1 MLDMSLHAILRGQFV
16 AVRSRLRGGEQRFA
30 SALALAPSLLAP
42 QGASAPA
49 TAVAIPID
57 YQPLDWSTVASPGRF
72 FERQALG
79 WDTHSPVDAVRE
91 LWRALES
98 FAGILFGHSLASAA
112 MGATL
117 VALLL
122 LLFAT
127 LALVDRR
134 LVRTAGYGHVALPFA
149 EQFATLAVPC
159 GVAVTL
165 TLSQH
170 LLGPSSLARTFAML
184 ALLFAGARLLRVP
197 VSLLSSIDC
206 AAGVVPPS
214 SRLRRHLLYPGRVIL
229 GLSALIVITQAIA
242 VAPAVVD
249 LFTLVRNVALMLAVL
264 ALLPVRAELMA
275 LFPATGNPRYVA
287 VRAFVSRMLAVL
299 LVSSLV
305 LLLLWNLGFRRAAET
320 LLLRSYAVLA
330 VVLAGALASR
340 WLGDKEEGR
349 TGPRHP
355 VLKVLVGPVDWVL
368 RLVVYG
374 VLGWALL
381 ATLGLWS
388 PLTAILAQPFLWV
401 GSGGISLLGLSK
413 GAAVLVIAAY
423 VSRTVRAAMDLWW
436 FGALDV
442 PAATQGAASTG
453 AHYLTM
459 LIAGAGALTLSG
471 IDLRGLAVFAGAA
484 GLGIGLGLREVAAQT
499 ISGMT
504 LLFGGTLGRGDSV
517 TLPSGE
523 FGRVMEIGL
532 RRTLFETPDGREIS
546 VPSSDLVN
554 GQIVVWTRKS
564 RFVRVRT
571 EVTLPVGS
579 DLERT
584 RAALEGA
591 AAAVQSRETTQPTKV
606 WLRSAGPTGL
616 VWEAMSWVDIAG
628 TTPDEASATLL
639 RACLTA
645 LAEAKLELARP
656 TLSVTQG

>member
-1 MLDMSLHAILRGQFV
+1 M
-16 AVRSRLRGGEQRFA
+16 
-30 SALALAPSLLAP
+30 LAPALLTAP
-42 QGASAPA
+42 DGALPPSAA
-49 TAVAIPID
+49 ALPID
-57 YQPLDWSTVASPGRF
+57 YQPLDWSTVTSPGRF

-79 WDTHSPVDAVRE
+79 WDTHSPVDAFRA
-91 LWRALES
+91 LWRALETFS
-98 FAGILFGHSLASAA
+98 SLVFGTTLGSAA

-122 LLFAT
+122 LLVAT

-134 LVRTAGYGHVALPFA
+134 LVRAGSDGHVTLPFA
-149 EQFATLAVPC
+149 EQFATLLVPS
-159 GVAVTL
+159 GVAAMLVA
-165 TLSQH
+165 SQQI
-170 LLGPSSLARTFAML
+170 LGPSSLARTFALL
-184 ALLFAGARLLRVP
+184 ALAIAGARMLLVP
-197 VSLLSSIDC
+197 VSLLSAVSG
-206 AAGVVPPS
+206 AAEGGGPA
-214 SRLRRHLLYPGRVIL
+214 SRLRRHLVYPGRVIL
-229 GLSALIVITQAIA
+229 GLSSLIVIAQAIS

-264 ALLPVRAELMA
+264 ALLPVRADLMA

-287 VRAFVSRMLAVL
+287 VRAFVSRMIALL

-340 WLGDKEEGR
+340 WLGSKEEER
-349 TGPRHP
+349 DGPRHP
-355 VLKVLVGPVDWVL
+355 VLKVLVGPADWVL
-368 RLVVYG
+368 RLLVYG

-401 GSGGISLLGLSK
+401 GTGGVSLLGLSK
-413 GAAVLVIAAY
+413 GAAVLVLAAY
-423 VSRTVRAAMDLWW
+423 LSRTARAAMEVWW

-442 PAATQGAASTG
+442 PAATQNAASTG

-504 LLFGGTLGRGDSV
+504 LLFGGTLGKGDSV

-523 FGRVMEIGL
+523 FGRVIEIGL

-554 GQIVVWTRKS
+554 GQIVVWTRQS

-579 DLERT
+579 DVERS
-584 RAALEGA
+584 RIVLA
-591 AAAVQSRETTQPTKV
+591 AAAEAVQSGEATQPSKV
-606 WLRSAGPTGL
+606 WLRSAVPTGL
-616 VWEAMSWVDIAG
+616 VWEAMAWVDIAG
-628 TTPDEASATLL
+628 TTPDEASARLL
-639 RACLTA
+639 RACLMA
-645 LAEAKLELARP
+645 LGEAGLELARP
-656 TLSVTQG
+656 TLSVTQR

>member
-1 MLDMSLHAILRGQFV
+1 MLDMSLHAIWSFCFDG
-16 AVRSRLRGGEQRFA
+16 ARSRLRRHEQRFA
-30 SALALAPSLLAP
+30 SAALVSSLPALT
-42 QGASAPA
+42 APA
-49 TAVAIPID
+49 TPATPSALPID
-57 YQPLDWSTVASPGRF
+57 YQPLDWSTVTSPGRF
-72 FERQALG
+72 FEREALG
-79 WDTHSPVDAVRE
+79 WDTHSPVEAASA

-98 FAGILFGHSLASAA
+98 CTALIFGSSFTSAA
-112 MGATL
+112 MGAAL

-122 LLFAT
+122 LLITA

-134 LVRTAGYGHVALPFA
+134 LVRSASYGHVTLPFA
-149 EQFATLAVPC
+149 EHFAPLLVPC
-159 GVAVTL
+159 GVAAMLVA
-165 TLSQH
+165 SQQI
-170 LLGPSSLARTFAML
+170 LGPSSLARTFALL
-184 ALLFAGARLLRVP
+184 ALAIAGARMLLVP
-197 VSLLSSIDC
+197 VSLLSAVSG
-206 AAGVVPPS
+206 AAEGGPA
-214 SRLRRHLLYPGRVIL
+214 SRLRRHLVYPGRIIL
-229 GLSALIVITQAIA
+229 GLSSLIVIAQAIS

-264 ALLPVRAELMA
+264 ALLPVRADLMA

-287 VRAFVSRMLAVL
+287 VRAFVSRMIALL

-340 WLGDKEEGR
+340 WLGSKEEER
-349 TGPRHP
+349 DGPRHP
-355 VLKVLVGPVDWVL
+355 VLKVLVGPADWVL
-368 RLVVYG
+368 RLLVYG

-401 GSGGISLLGLSK
+401 GTGGVSLLGLSK
-413 GAAVLVIAAY
+413 GAAVLVLAAY
-423 VSRTVRAAMDLWW
+423 LSRTVRAAMEVWW

-442 PAATQGAASTG
+442 PAATQNAASTG

-504 LLFGGTLGRGDSV
+504 LLFGGTLGKGDSV

-523 FGRVMEIGL
+523 FGRVIEIGL

-554 GQIVVWTRKS
+554 GQIVVWTRQS

-579 DLERT
+579 DVERS
-584 RAALEGA
+584 RIVLA
-591 AAAVQSRETTQPTKV
+591 AAAEAVQSSEATQPSKV
-606 WLRSAGPTGL
+606 WLRSAVPTGL
-616 VWEAMSWVDIAG
+616 VWEAMAWVDIAG
-628 TTPDEASATLL
+628 TTPDEASARLL

-645 LAEAKLELARP
+645 LGEAGLELARP
-656 TLSVTQG
+656 TLSVTQR

>member
-1 MLDMSLHAILRGQFV
+1 MLDISLHAVLRGHYNT
-16 AVRSRLRGGEQRFA
+16 ARSRLRGGEQRFA
-30 SALALAPSLLAP
+30 SAVALAPSLLAP
-42 QGASAPA
+42 PGASAPA
-49 TAVAIPID
+49 NAVAIPID
-57 YQPLDWSTVASPGRF
+57 YQPLDWSTVTSPGRF

-79 WDTHSPVDAVRE
+79 WDSHSPIDAVRE
-91 LWRALES
+91 LWRALEG
-98 FAGILFGHSLASAA
+98 FVELLFGHSLASAA

-117 VALLL
+117 VALALL
-122 LLFAT
+122 LIAT

-149 EQFATLAVPC
+149 EQLATLVVPC
-159 GVAVTL
+159 GVALTL

-170 LLGPSSLARTFAML
+170 LLGASSLARAFAML
-184 ALLFAGARLLRVP
+184 ALLLACTRLLQLP
-197 VSLLSSIDC
+197 VSLLAPLEGGADGLS
-206 AAGVVPPS
+206 PS
-214 SRLRRHLLYPGRVIL
+214 ERLRRHLVYPGRIIA
-229 GLSALIVITQAIA
+229 GLSALVVIAQAIS
-242 VAPAVVD
+242 VHPGVVD
-249 LFTLVRNVALMLAVL
+249 LFTLVRNVAFMLAVL
-264 ALLPVRAELMA
+264 ALLPVRADLMA
-275 LFPATGNPRYVA
+275 IFPPTGSPRYVA
-287 VRAFVSRMLAVL
+287 VRAFVGRMLGL
-299 LVSSLV
+299 LLAASLL

-330 VVLAGALASR
+330 VVLAGALAAR
-340 WLGDKEEGR
+340 WLGDKEAEFA
-349 TGPRHP
+349 GPRHP
-355 VLKVLVGPVDWVL
+355 VLKVLVGPADWVL

-413 GAAVLVIAAY
+413 GAGVLLIAAY
-423 VSRTVRAAMDLWW
+423 ISRTVRAAMELWW
-436 FGALDV
+436 FRALNV
-442 PAATQGAASTG
+442 PAATQSAASTG

-484 GLGIGLGLREVAAQT
+484 GLGIGLGLREVASQT

-523 FGRVMEIGL
+523 FGRVVEIGL

-579 DLERT
+579 DLDRT

-591 AAAVQSRETTQPTKV
+591 AAAVQDSSTTQPTKV
-606 WLRSAGPTGL
+606 WLRSAGPNGL
-616 VWEAMSWVDIAG
+616 VWEAMAWVDIVD

-645 LAEAKLELARP
+645 LAEAELELARP

>member
-1 MLDMSLHAILRGQFV
+1 MLRGQFV
-16 AVRSRLRGGEQRFA
+16 AARSRLRGCEQRFA

-42 QGASAPA
+42 TSPSAPA

-57 YQPLDWSTVASPGRF
+57 YQPLDWSTLASPGRF

-79 WDTHSPVDAVRE
+79 WDTHSPIDAVRE

-98 FAGILFGHSLASAA
+98 FAGLLFGHSLASAA
-112 MGATL
+112 FGGTL

-122 LLFAT
+122 LLIAT
-127 LALVDRR
+127 LALVDQR

-149 EQFATLAVPC
+149 EQLATLVVPC

-170 LLGPSSLARTFAML
+170 LLGPSSLARTFSML
-184 ALLFAGARLLRVP
+184 ALLLGGARLLHLP
-197 VSLLSSIDC
+197 VSLLAPVEGGADGLS
-206 AAGVVPPS
+206 PS
-214 SRLRRHLLYPGRVIL
+214 VRLRRHLVYPGRIIA
-229 GLSALIVITQAIA
+229 GLSALIVIAQAIA

-249 LFTLVRNVALMLAVL
+249 LFILVRNVGLMLAVL

-355 VLKVLVGPVDWVL
+355 VLKVLVGPADWVL

-388 PLTAILAQPFLWV
+388 PLTTILAQPFLWV

-423 VSRTVRAAMDLWW
+423 VSRTVRAAMELWW
-436 FGALDV
+436 FGALDL

-504 LLFGGTLGRGDSV
+504 LLLGGTLGRGDSV

-591 AAAVQSRETTQPTKV
+591 AAAIQSSETTQPTKV

-645 LAEAKLELARP
+645 LAEAELELARP

>member
-1 MLDMSLHAILRGQFV
+1 MLRGQV
-16 AVRSRLRGGEQRFA
+16 DAARSRLRTVDQRFGA
-30 SALALAPSLLAP
+30 AAFMSPSMLAVPDGSPPAA
-42 QGASAPA
+42 APA
-49 TAVAIPID
+49 LPID

-79 WDTHSPVDAVRE
+79 WDTHSPVDAVRA
-91 LWRALES
+91 LWRALENFS
-98 FAGILFGHSLASAA
+98 GLIFGSSLASAA
-112 MGATL
+112 IGTTL
-117 VALLL
+117 VVLLL
-122 LLFAT
+122 LLLAT

-134 LVRTAGYGHVALPFA
+134 LVRAGSYGHVTLPFA
-149 EQFATLAVPC
+149 EQVAPLVVPC
-159 GVAVTL
+159 GVAAML
-165 TLSQH
+165 GASQP
-170 LLGPSSLARTFAML
+170 LLGPSALARTFA
-184 ALLFAGARLLRVP
+184 LLSMAIAAARLLQVP
-197 VSLLSSIDC
+197 VSLLSSIDGG
-206 AAGVVPPS
+206 ADRVSPS
-214 SRLRRHLLYPGRVIL
+214 ARLRRHLVYPGRVIL
-229 GLSALIVITQAIA
+229 GLSALIVIAQAIS

-264 ALLPVRAELMA
+264 ALLPVRADLMA

-299 LVSSLV
+299 LVSSLI

-340 WLGDKEEGR
+340 WLGDKEEAR

-355 VLKVLVGPVDWVL
+355 VLKVLVGPADWVL
-368 RLVVYG
+368 RLLVYG
-374 VLGWALL
+374 VLAWALL

-401 GSGGISLLGLSK
+401 GTGGISLLGLAK
-413 GAAVLVIAAY
+413 GAAVLVLAAY
-423 VSRTVRAAMDLWW
+423 LSRTVRAAMEVWW

-442 PAATQGAASTG
+442 PAATQNAASTG

-504 LLFGGTLGRGDSV
+504 LLFGGTLGKGDSV

-523 FGRVMEIGL
+523 FGRVVEIGL

-564 RFVRVRT
+564 PFVRVRT

-579 DLERT
+579 DLERART
-584 RAALEGA
+584 ALVEAAS
-591 AAAVQSRETTQPTKV
+591 AVQAGEASQPSKV
-606 WLRSAGPTGL
+606 WLRSALPTGL
-616 VWEAMSWVDIAG
+616 VWEAMAWVDIAG
-628 TTPDEASATLL
+628 TTPDEASARLL
-639 RACLTA
+639 RACLSA
-645 LAEAKLELARP
+645 LAAADLELARP
-656 TLSVTQG
+656 TLSVTQR

>member
-1 MLDMSLHAILRGQFV
+1 MLATTALVPALPSV
-16 AVRSRLRGGEQRFA
+16 SEPAV
-30 SALALAPSLLAP
+30 
-42 QGASAPA
+42 ASAPA
-49 TAVAIPID
+49 ALPID
-57 YQPLDWSTVASPGRF
+57 YQPLDWSTVTSPGRF

-79 WDTHSPVDAVRE
+79 WDAQSPVDALRE
-91 LWRALES
+91 LWRALEA
-98 FAGILFGHSLASAA
+98 FVGLIFGNSLASAA

-117 VALLL
+117 CAVLLL
-122 LLFAT
+122 LAAG
-127 LALVDRR
+127 LAIADRR
-134 LVRTAGYGHVALPFA
+134 LVRAANDGRLPLPFA
-149 EQFATLAVPC
+149 EQLATLLVPC
-159 GVAVTL
+159 GAAAMLMGSMQALGSSTVA
-165 TLSQH
+165 
-170 LLGPSSLARTFAML
+170 PTFAML
-184 ALLFAGARLLRVP
+184 ALLIAGSRLLQIP
-197 VSLLSSIDC
+197 VSLLSAFDG
-206 AAGVVPPS
+206 AGEDLSPS
-214 SRLRRHLLYPGRVIL
+214 SRLRRHLVYPGRIIL
-229 GLSALIVITQAIA
+229 GLSALIVLSKAIS

-249 LFTLVRNVALMLAVL
+249 LFTLVRNVALMLAVV
-264 ALLPVRAELMA
+264 ALVPVRADLMA
-275 LFPATGNPRYVA
+275 LFPATGNARYIA

-299 LVSSLV
+299 LAASLV
-305 LLLLWNLGFRRAAET
+305 LLLLWNLGFRVAAET

-330 VVLAGALASR
+330 VVLAGALAAR
-340 WLGDKEEGR
+340 WLGEKEGER
-349 TGPRHP
+349 AGPGHP
-355 VLKVLVGPVDWVL
+355 VLKVLVGPADWVL

-401 GSGGISLLGLSK
+401 GTGGISVLGLSK

-423 VSRTVRAAMDLWW
+423 VSRTVRAAMDVWW
-436 FGALDV
+436 FSALDV
-442 PAATQGAASTG
+442 PAGTRNAASTG

-504 LLFGGTLGRGDSV
+504 LLFGGTLGKGDSV

-523 FGRVMEIGL
+523 FGRVVEIGL
-532 RRTLFETPDGREIS
+532 RRSLFETPDGREIS

-579 DLERT
+579 DLERV
-584 RAALEGA
+584 RAALAGA
-591 AAAVQSRETTQPTKV
+591 AASVQSIETTEPIKV
-606 WLRSAGPTGL
+606 WLRSALPAGL
-616 VWEAMSWVDIAG
+616 VWEAMAWVDIAG
-628 TTPDEASATLL
+628 TTPDEASARLL

-645 LAEAKLELARP
+645 LAEAELELARP

>member
-1 MLDMSLHAILRGQFV
+1 M
-16 AVRSRLRGGEQRFA
+16 
-30 SALALAPSLLAP
+30 APSLPALT
-42 QGASAPA
+42 APA
-49 TAVAIPID
+49 TPATPSALPID
-57 YQPLDWSTVASPGRF
+57 YQPLDWSTVTSPGRF

-79 WDTHSPVDAVRE
+79 WDTHSPVEAASA

-98 FAGILFGHSLASAA
+98 CTALIFGSSFTSAA
-112 MGATL
+112 MGAAL

-122 LLFAT
+122 LLITA

-134 LVRTAGYGHVALPFA
+134 LVRSASYGHVTLPFA
-149 EQFATLAVPC
+149 EHFAPLLVPC
-159 GVAVTL
+159 GVAATL
-165 TLSQH
+165 MASQQV
-170 LLGPSSLARTFAML
+170 LGPAALAHTFA
-184 ALLFAGARLLRVP
+184 LLSLMIAGARLLHVP
-197 VSLLSSIDC
+197 VSLLSALDGGADGSS
-206 AAGVVPPS
+206 PS
-214 SRLRRHLLYPGRVIL
+214 ARLRRHLVYPGRVIL
-229 GLSALIVITQAIA
+229 GLSAVIVIVGAIS

-264 ALLPVRAELMA
+264 ALLPVRADLMA
-275 LFPATGNPRYVA
+275 LFPATGNARYVA
-287 VRAFVSRMLAVL
+287 VRAFVSRMIALL

-340 WLGDKEEGR
+340 WLGSKEEER
-349 TGPRHP
+349 DGPRHP
-355 VLKVLVGPVDWVL
+355 VLKVLVGPADWVL
-368 RLVVYG
+368 RLLVYG

-401 GSGGISLLGLSK
+401 GTGGVSLLGLSK
-413 GAAVLVIAAY
+413 GAAVLVLAAY
-423 VSRTVRAAMDLWW
+423 LSRTVRAAMEVWW

-442 PAATQGAASTG
+442 PAATQNAASTG

-504 LLFGGTLGRGDSV
+504 LLFGGTLGKGDSV

-523 FGRVMEIGL
+523 FGRVIEIGL

-554 GQIVVWTRKS
+554 GQIVVWTRQS

-579 DLERT
+579 DVERS
-584 RAALEGA
+584 RIVLA
-591 AAAVQSRETTQPTKV
+591 AAAEAVQSGEATQPSKV
-606 WLRSAGPTGL
+606 WLRSAVPTGL
-616 VWEAMSWVDIAG
+616 VWEAMAWVDIAG
-628 TTPDEASATLL
+628 TTPDEASARLL
-639 RACLTA
+639 RVCLTA
-645 LAEAKLELARP
+645 LGEAGLELARP
-656 TLSVTQG
+656 TLSVTQR